1 MKINNRTF
9 DYVTKIRNQK
19 AINTFA
25 KRVKALR
32 KEKGLSQYQLAL
44 EADIDRSQII
54 LIEKG
59 EINTTISTIY
69 ALADALSV
77 KPKDLFE

>member
-1 MKINNRTF
+1 M
-9 DYVTKIRNQK
+9 TKIRNQK
-19 AINTFA
+19 AINAFA
-25 KRVKALR
+25 KRIKALR

-69 ALADALSV
+69 ALADALGV

>member
-1 MKINNRTF
+1 
-9 DYVTKIRNQK
+9 VTKIRNQK
-19 AINTFA
+19 AINAFA
-25 KRVKALR
+25 KRIKALR

-69 ALADALSV
+69 ALADALGV